1 MESRPPPNLKDPLEL
16 AAYRRELRG
25 VASGVRWGGIGITL
39 VGAVVA
45 ALRARAWPAIPVL
58 IPMIVVA
65 WGMLLMLTAIAL
77 RIAYHARRMRGG

>member
-1 MESRPPPNLKDPLEL
+1 MESRPPPNLKDPGEL

-45 ALRARAWPAIPVL
+45 ALRAWAWPVIPAL
-58 IPMIVVA
+58 IPMIIVA

-77 RIAYHARRMRGG
+77 RAAYHARRMRGG

>member
-1 MESRPPPNLKDPLEL
+1 MEGRPPPNLKDPGEL

-25 VASGVRWGGIGITL
+25 VARGVRWGGIGITL
-39 VGAVVA
+39 IGAAIA
-45 ALRARAWPAIPVL
+45 ALRAWVWPAIPAL

-77 RIAYHARRMRGG
+77 RTAYHARRVRGG

>member
-1 MESRPPPNLKDPLEL
+1 MEGRPPPNLKDPVEL

-39 VGAVVA
+39 IGAMVA
-45 ALRARAWPAIPVL
+45 ALRAWAWPAIPVL
-58 IPMIVVA
+58 IPLIVVV

-77 RIAYHARRMRGG
+77 RTAYHARRMRGG